1 METKGRLALVAALV
15 AILVALAGLAV
26 SPDGRVFFAE
36 RFSGRIQVL
45 GNTTILDSTFFAI
58 PEIASSGEQGL
69 LGLAVDPNFPN
80 RPYVYVYYTRD
91 DVANGTVYNRIVR
104 IRSSGSI
111 GIGMDV
117 LRDRSVASTIHN
129 AGVIEFGPDGKLY
142 ALVGDAANSASAQ
155 DLSGPNGKV
164 LRINPDG
171 TVPSDNPF
179 VGRPGADADVYTFG
193 HRNMFGIAWSPGTH
207 AGYVSEN
214 GPQDS
219 DEINLLIPGGN
230 YGWPNVRGIART
242 PTFLATAP
250 DGILEV
256 EMGLDGTL
264 WLTTPSGI
272 YRLAPVPVNSTP
284 MAGSGIIGWMGLVST
299 VVAGHPWRR
308 PLLSRGSERTPPRK
322 P

>member
-1 METKGRLALVAALV
+1 DDEEPGARISEAGDGPPPVLPIPERGPLRSGDLLAVSDQARAAAAADDLGRDAFQGIATAGRLSVRGFAHNRRLPQSIENQGGCDHCEAMETKSRLALVAALV

-26 SPDGRVFFAE
+26 LWWSVSRPGAPGNDQVQLAPVRTGLPWPIALAFSPDGRVFFAE

-91 DVANGTVYNRIVR
+91 DAANGTVYNRIVR

-117 LRDRSVASTIHN
+117 LRDRIAASTIHN
-129 AGVIEFGPDGKLY
+129 SGVIEFGPDGKLY

-155 DLSGPNGKV
+155 DLSGPTGKV

-171 TVPSDNPF
+171 TVPSDNP
-179 VGRPGADADVYTFG
+179 
-193 HRNMFGIAWSPGTH
+193 
-207 AGYVSEN
+207 
-214 GPQDS
+214 
-219 DEINLLIPGGN
+219 
-230 YGWPNVRGIART
+230 
-242 PTFLATAP
+242 
-250 DGILEV
+250 
-256 EMGLDGTL
+256 
-264 WLTTPSGI
+264 
-272 YRLAPVPVNSTP
+272 
-284 MAGSGIIGWMGLVST
+284 
-299 VVAGHPWRR
+299 
-308 PLLSRGSERTPPRK
+308 
-322 P
+322 